1 MSFRQ
6 RTPTFRPQLS
16 MRRVYENLQPRSEIK
31 ELPGAYLLHIYLPGF
46 PKENVKV
53 TYVAPSRM
61 VRISG
66 ERQILGSRW
75 IRFDQSYPVPD
86 YCEPEAL
93 QAKFETPVLILTMP
107 KKTTSQDEGVV
118 PKAKPDEKGK
128 ETTPPQPT
136 TTTKVE
142 EPIEDKKSASPPSPD
157 LKAQQKATLED
168 TPPQIPSEPIK
179 PQKGQGEAVER
190 LSSAVSGKPQMNQEL
205 EPKPT
210 PRATTMQTN
219 EKPQKG
225 QEEFEPRPT
234 PTILTKVKTAEKP
247 QKGQE
252 EFEPRA
258 TPTPTM
264 LTKVKTAEK
273 PQMGQEEFEP
283 RPTPTMLTKVKTAE
297 KTQEGPGEFEQKSTP
312 TIAPKTETDEQPPK
326 SQVEDEPKPTVTN
339 VTRKPS
345 VKDQVEEKKTE
356 ETSSDDEEEVKEEP
370 SESRKPVK
378 DKEQS
383 DFEEKETKTEKLL
396 AKEVEPSA
404 TKKKKEKEPSSITTP
419 KKEGKCQENA
429 KEWVGSVSQVVRKI
443 AEETWNEEEKKL
455 AANIGAAF
463 LVIAALGAYVS
474 YRFSS

>member
-1 MSFRQ
+1 
-6 RTPTFRPQLS
+6 
-16 MRRVYENLQPRSEIK
+16 
-31 ELPGAYLLHIYLPGF
+31 
-46 PKENVKV
+46 
-53 TYVAPSRM
+53 M

-190 LSSAVSGKPQMNQEL
+190 LSSAVS
-205 EPKPT
+205 
-210 PRATTMQTN
+210 
-219 EKPQKG
+219 
-225 QEEFEPRPT
+225 
-234 PTILTKVKTAEKP
+234 
-247 QKGQE
+247 
-252 EFEPRA
+252 
-258 TPTPTM
+258 
-264 LTKVKTAEK
+264 
-273 PQMGQEEFEP
+273 
-283 RPTPTMLTKVKTAE
+283 
-297 KTQEGPGEFEQKSTP
+297 
-312 TIAPKTETDEQPPK
+312 
-326 SQVEDEPKPTVTN
+326 
-339 VTRKPS
+339 